1 MSLCCSK
8 YPPIAGLLI
17 INLNKIFAAKFKSFN
32 NCKDYE
38 KALTICLLVLGFA
51 GGVLAQPRS
60 INGVI
65 KTMLKELSVNR
76 LWDRFNKASNGD
88 KLMRMNYDIHTGAI
102 LGLFGKIIAFTV
114 SLTIATMPI
123 TGYIMWHQKHKRMK
137 QSRKG

>member
-1 MSLCCSK
+1 MPHYVYLIPTRTVFLALIYVCDRFLSLCCSK

-76 LWDRFNKASNGD
+76 LWGRFNKASNGN
-88 KLMRMNYDIHTGAI
+88 KLMRMNYDIHTGTI
-102 LGLFGKIIAFTV
+102 LDYLV
-114 SLTIATMPI
+114 RLSPL
-123 TGYIMWHQKHKRMK
+123 Q
-137 QSRKG
+137 